1 MKTGDQTLTTAFDLK
16 SDTKINSLKA
26 KIINECNLETA
37 DETANELFI
46 WSLNEL
52 PMDSIA
58 TLTVDNLEISNI
70 ARDELYKV
78 GENADITQSDSKIV
92 VKDLVEKSM
101 KTDVGS
107 DQKAELNY
115 EFKNDFLAV
124 DLDIETMNNKPFDD
138 KTFCHLFKNPCKPD
152 WTFNYHNE
160 KCYKLVNEFG
170 ELPYYTAVNKCTDI
184 DASSEL
190 ASIHDEKTNNFIKT
204 LARGEKIWLGAE
216 RKNNI
221 FTWADGSGTTTDF
234 SKW

>member
-115 EFKNDFLAV
+115 KFEKDFFAV
-124 DLDIETMNNKPFDD
+124 DLDIVSINNKPFDD

-160 KCYKLVNEFG
+160 KCYKLVNEHG
-170 ELPYYTAVNKCTDI
+170 ELPYYTAVSSCTDI

-216 RKNNI
+216 RKDNI